1 MSALQDTYC
10 CDESLT
16 PRVRTIFRSRQPAA
30 PPAPAPIET
39 QVSASGTPTHWTGLL
54 AAILH
59 ALLPFQDALEAV
71 RQVVRATSDG
81 LPAPT

>member
-1 MSALQDTYC
+1 MSMLQGSYC

-16 PRVRTIFRSRQPAA
+16 PRVRIIFRSRQPAA
-30 PPAPAPIET
+30 PPAPEPTAA
-39 QVSASGTPTHWTGLL
+39 QVSPSGTPTHWTGLL

-59 ALLPFQDALEAV
+59 ALLPFTDALEAV
-71 RQVVRATSDG
+71 RQVVRDTRDG